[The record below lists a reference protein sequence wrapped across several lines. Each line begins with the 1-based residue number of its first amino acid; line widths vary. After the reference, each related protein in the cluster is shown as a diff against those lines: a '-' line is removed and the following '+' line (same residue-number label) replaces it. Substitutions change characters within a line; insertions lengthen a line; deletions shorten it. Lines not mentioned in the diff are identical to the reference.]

1 MPPPPRMSAVKKPC
15 RVFAPQ
21 KLEVQKLALTPI
33 FEPHPVPIDEKR
45 PNSALMK
52 LNLLFPDIKL
62 TDNLSKRG
70 RIYG

>member
-1 MPPPPRMSAVKKPC
+1 MRKPFSMEAENLEMAFPVDIKNLC
-15 RVFAPQ
+15 
-21 KLEVQKLALTPI
+21 KLSMTELSRWETG
-33 FEPHPVPIDEKR
+33 VPSDEKC

-62 TDNLSKRG
+62 KDNLSKRG